1 MKIIKYPGI
10 SLLRNTRIL
19 SPVNVV
25 WLKSADYR
33 AV

>member
-25 WLKSADYR
+25 WFKSTDYR
-33 AV
+33 VV